1 MKIKHKTHIKNINY
15 FSSITPKDRFN
26 ENIALTLSFKEGES
40 ISRNFERGFIDL
52 HYQLMNN
59 KIEIKRIF
67 LNQEDLSNTF
77 KLKINTG
84 DLLLKIRI
92 GLYFKRKVSNQYLDI
107 SLMDFEKSDTSNFI
121 NISLLKHLIS
131 FDEKVEF
138 LEKIRLMSPE
148 NFQHLID
155 TDLTNLK
162 ALIDKVSDR
171 VFYLWTIS
179 DTVVKMSS
187 TSKIPLSYLDGAV
200 ESYYNDYHDG
210 KVSLGLNLQNT

>member
-1 MKIKHKTHIKNINY
+1 MKIEHTSHIKKNNY
-15 FSSITPKDRFN
+15 FSSITPKNRFN
-26 ENIALTLSFKEGES
+26 ENLELSLSLRGES
-40 ISRNFERGFIDL
+40 ILGNFERGFIDF
-52 HYQLMNN
+52 HYQLMNH

-67 LNQEDLSNTF
+67 VNQEDLGNPF

-92 GLYFKRKVSNQYLDI
+92 GLYFKRKVSNQYLDT
-107 SLMDFEKSDTSNFI
+107 SLMDFEVPDTSNFI

-131 FDEKVEF
+131 LGEKIEF
-138 LEKIRLMSPE
+138 LEKIRLMGPE

-155 TDLTNLK
+155 TDLTNLE

-171 VFYLWTIS
+171 VFYLWAIS
-179 DTVVKMSS
+179 DKIVKMSS

-200 ESYYNDYHDG
+200 ESYFNEYYDG
-210 KVSLGLNLQNT
+210 KVSLGLTLQNS

>member
-1 MKIKHKTHIKNINY
+1 MKIDHTSHINKNNY
-15 FSSITPKDRFN
+15 FSSITPKERFN
-26 ENIALTLSFKEGES
+26 ENLELFLLLKGES

-52 HYQLMNN
+52 HYQLMNDN
-59 KIEIKRIF
+59 TEIKRIF

-77 KLKINTG
+77 KLIINTG

-92 GLYFKRKVSNQYLDI
+92 GLYFKRKCSNQYLDI
-107 SLMDFEKSDTSNFI
+107 SLMDFEKPDTSNFI

-148 NFQHLID
+148 NFLHLIE

-171 VFYLWTIS
+171 VFYIWAIS

-200 ESYYNDYHDG
+200 KSYYNEYHDG
-210 KVSLGLNLQNT
+210 KVSLSLNLKNT

>member
-1 MKIKHKTHIKNINY
+1 MKIEHTSHIKKNNY
-15 FSSITPKDRFN
+15 FSNITPKDRFN
-26 ENIALTLSFKEGES
+26 ENLELSLSLRGES
-40 ISRNFERGFIDL
+40 IPRNFERGFIDF
-52 HYQLMNN
+52 HYQLMNH

-67 LNQEDLSNTF
+67 VNQEDLGNPF

-92 GLYFKRKVSNQYLDI
+92 GLYFKRKVSNQYLDT
-107 SLMDFEKSDTSNFI
+107 SLMDFEVPDTSNFI

-131 FDEKVEF
+131 LGEKVEF
-138 LEKIRLMSPE
+138 LEKIRLMGPE

-155 TDLTNLK
+155 TDLTNLE

-171 VFYLWTIS
+171 VFYLWAIS
-179 DTVVKMSS
+179 DKIVKMSS

-200 ESYYNDYHDG
+200 ESYFNEYYDG
-210 KVSLGLNLQNT
+210 KVSLGLTLQNS